1 MTAGNATR
9 PDRNGAGAAHTI
21 PPAVTHLDDE
31 RMAAARFPVM

>member
-1 MTAGNATR
+1 MTAANATR
-9 PDRNGAGAAHTI
+9 PDRNGAAHTI